1 MASYSYYPSPSTPFS
16 GAARSSTPDTYQ
28 RPPSAQVEKL
38 SLYSTDVYASAPP
51 TGSPLQPYPVQVT
64 RFPGRSHS
72 PRPESPAQIGKPAS
86 GWSIPQAPEPQLPVQ
101 KTFKTFLQWKAEAQA
116 TTTDYQ
122 RNGFPSPVAWVYVE
136 GHALPPNAIVGGVD
150 RRGPWH
156 IARVFYEG
164 SLELGKAGRHFRLGA
179 CITYHGKERDVD
191 TYEVLVEAN
200 LPTRW
205 VYQSLLPPLPL
216 PRPLEQPTVCI
227 EPRSPP
233 QLTLADFKLVVIID
247 DSDSM
252 DGKLWPEA
260 RDALAGVAEL
270 SRLKGGEGLDIYC
283 LNSPKYR
290 LDLRN
295 EVEVHDFFN
304 DIVPDGQTPT
314 GYKLKQ
320 ILDIYVPKIEDPSL
334 RHKPISILVITD
346 GVPTDDPRS
355 VIVEFARRLD
365 VKNVPLRHLSI
376 QFVQIGGDP
385 DATEALKELDELL
398 GPANGVRDMVDT
410 IPFSQSEPSLR
421 ADLIVNIVLGAINSP
436 IERGRILQ
444 SVPHY

>member
-1 MASYSYYPSPSTPFS
+1 
-16 GAARSSTPDTYQ
+16 
-28 RPPSAQVEKL
+28 
-38 SLYSTDVYASAPP
+38 
-51 TGSPLQPYPVQVT
+51 
-64 RFPGRSHS
+64 
-72 PRPESPAQIGKPAS
+72 
-86 GWSIPQAPEPQLPVQ
+86 LPVQ
-101 KTFKTFLQWKAEAQA
+101 RTFKTFLQWKAEAQA
-116 TTTDYQ
+116 TTADYQ

-164 SLELGKAGRHFRLGA
+164 SLELGKAGRHLRLGA
-179 CITYHGKERDVD
+179 CISYHGKERDVD

-205 VYQSLLPPLPL
+205 VYQSLLPPAPL
-216 PRPLEQPTVCI
+216 PRPLDQPVVCND
-227 EPRSPP
+227 PRPPP
-233 QLTLADFKLVVIID
+233 QLTLADFKLVVVVD

-252 DGKLWPEA
+252 GEGLWPEA
-260 RDALAGVAEL
+260 RDALAGVTEL

-314 GYKLKQ
+314 GAKLRQ

-365 VKNVPLRHLSI
+365 VKNVPLRQLSL
-376 QFVQIGGDP
+376 QFVQIGDDP
-385 DATEALKELDELL
+385 GATEALKELDDQL
-398 GPANGVRDMVDT
+398 GPDHGVRDMVDT
-410 IPFSQSEPSLR
+410 IPFSQAEPSLR
-421 ADLIVNIVLGAINSP
+421 ADLIVKIVLGSINSTIIDGKVP
-436 IERGRILQ
+436 L
-444 SVPHY
+444 SVPYY